1 MGNTLH
7 EAIVSETTDDFV
19 ELLDQ
24 RTGLHIGF
32 PRLNAADDLRA
43 MLGDEFYRAIGQL
56 GFFEDIAIAEL
67 RARQHEIRIRLQ
79 GEVRDDAIRGYGEFI
94 TKNVPYYRD
103 TLKLD
108 PSDLTGRDGLRRLP
122 ILARADLREH
132 FNELLS
138 DGVSYS
144 DHLAEGRMVWT
155 RTSGTTSERIQVP
168 VDLDLDRVPPDYD
181 RIWNLDHGD
190 KIPRTAVLTTPRCSP
205 TECWLSAATLEERTR
220 FGTRLF
226 MNSHIDIFNVP
237 EAAIRTFVDELWEFR
252 PDFLLVNPTY
262 LQIFCSR
269 AVSLGLDLPPVELVL
284 SSYQYMSNLQR
295 GVLGRLTGAP
305 VYNIYTATELCG
317 CQLGVECSHGNWHV
331 REDHSLLEVVDD
343 DGAPSEVRVGNLLV
357 TTHANRLLPL
367 ARYKLGDLGRLS
379 DAVCDCALEDWQ
391 CFELHGR
398 ASEALLI
405 NGERVTTR
413 QFDAVMAFT
422 SGVALY
428 RCTQADENDLLVE
441 VLPDTAGD
449 LSVGAVA
456 KTLGERLDC
465 RVKVVP
471 VQGFDAG
478 PSQKFQ
484 LTRRA

>member
-67 RARQHEIRIRLQ
+67 RARQYEIRIRLQ

-155 RTSGTTSERIQVP
+155 RTEREDPGSRRPGPGPGPAGLRQ
-168 VDLDLDRVPPDYD
+168 DLESRPWRQDPAD
-181 RIWNLDHGD
+181 
-190 KIPRTAVLTTPRCSP
+190 RCSDD
-205 TECWLSAATLEERTR
+205 AALFADGMLAERR
-220 FGTRLF
+220 DPGRADPFR
-226 MNSHIDIFNVP
+226 HYV
-237 EAAIRTFVDELWEFR
+237 VHELPYR
-252 PDFLLVNPTY
+252 H
-262 LQIFCSR
+262 
-269 AVSLGLDLPPVELVL
+269 
-284 SSYQYMSNLQR
+284 LQR
-295 GVLGRLTGAP
+295 AGSRDP
-305 VYNIYTATELCG
+305 
-317 CQLGVECSHGNWHV
+317 
-331 REDHSLLEVVDD
+331 
-343 DGAPSEVRVGNLLV
+343 
-357 TTHANRLLPL
+357 
-367 ARYKLGDLGRLS
+367 DL
-379 DAVCDCALEDWQ
+379 
-391 CFELHGR
+391 
-398 ASEALLI
+398 
-405 NGERVTTR
+405 
-413 QFDAVMAFT
+413 
-422 SGVALY
+422 
-428 RCTQADENDLLVE
+428 
-441 VLPDTAGD
+441 
-449 LSVGAVA
+449 
-456 KTLGERLDC
+456 
-465 RVKVVP
+465 
-471 VQGFDAG
+471 
-478 PSQKFQ
+478 
-484 LTRRA
+484 RR